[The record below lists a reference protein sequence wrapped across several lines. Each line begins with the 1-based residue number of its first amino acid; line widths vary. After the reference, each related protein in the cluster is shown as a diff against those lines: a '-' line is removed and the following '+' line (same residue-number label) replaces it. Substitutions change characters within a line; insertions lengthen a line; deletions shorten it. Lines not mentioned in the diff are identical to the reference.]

1 MNEEQI
7 PVETSNESMENITAE
22 VPVPSETATTAEVEV
37 MSENLEDSSPQA
49 EQSSE
54 STPSISPE
62 QAIAELQQTLVSQ
75 QKEIAQQAEE
85 LDGYKKR
92 YITLAAEFDN
102 YRKRTQ
108 REQKELEQQV
118 KRKTI
123 VELLSVVDNFERART
138 QLKPSSDGEMEI
150 HKSYQSV
157 YKSFADSL
165 KRLGVS
171 PMRPEGQLFD
181 PNYHEA
187 MLREYTNDHPEG
199 TILEELVRGYLLG
212 EQVLRN
218 SMVKVAAPQEN
229 VAPAEEETA
238 ESPENNDS
246 QN

>member
-1 MNEEQI
+1 
-7 PVETSNESMENITAE
+7 
-22 VPVPSETATTAEVEV
+22 
-37 MSENLEDSSPQA
+37 
-49 EQSSE
+49 
-54 STPSISPE
+54 
-62 QAIAELQQTLVSQ
+62 
-75 QKEIAQQAEE
+75 
-85 LDGYKKR
+85 GYKKR

-199 TILEELVRGYLLG
+199 TVLEELVRGYLLG
-212 EQVLRN
+212 DQVLRH
-218 SMVKVAAPQEN
+218 SMVKVAAPQES
-229 VAPAEEETA
+229 VAPTTEEPA
-238 ESPENNDS
+238 ESPENSDS
-246 QN
+246 

>member
-1 MNEEQI
+1 MNEEQN
-7 PVETSNESMENITAE
+7 PLETSNDLMENLTA
-22 VPVPSETATTAEVEV
+22 
-37 MSENLEDSSPQA
+37 DG
-49 EQSSE
+49 
-54 STPSISPE
+54 STPSDTGATEEVTVEVIPDDRESSPPQSEEALPSITLE
-62 QAIAELQQTLVSQ
+62 QAIAELQQQLASQ
-75 QKEIAQQAEE
+75 QQEIAQQAEE
-85 LDGYKKR
+85 LDSYKKR

-108 REQKELEQQV
+108 REREELEQQV

-123 VELLSVVDNFERART
+123 IELLSVVDNFERART

-171 PMRPEGQLFD
+171 PMRPEGQMFD

-199 TILEELVRGYLLG
+199 TIIEELVRGYLLG
-212 EQVLRN
+212 DQVLRH
-218 SMVKVAAPQEN
+218 SMVKVAAPQES
-229 VAPAEEETA
+229 VIPSEEEQADPQET
-238 ESPENNDS
+238 SNS
-246 QN
+246 ST

>member
-49 EQSSE
+49 EQTTE
-54 STPSISPE
+54 STPSSE

-75 QKEIAQQAEE
+75 QKEIDQQAEE

-212 EQVLRN
+212 EQVLRH

-229 VAPAEEETA
+229 VTPAEEETA
-238 ESPENNDS
+238 ESHENNDS

>member
-7 PVETSNESMENITAE
+7 PVETSNESMENITAD
-22 VPVPSETATTAEVEV
+22 VSVPSDTEATVEVEV
-37 MSENLEDSSPQA
+37 MTENLDDSSPQA
-49 EQSSE
+49 EETTE
-54 STPSISPE
+54 STLSPE
-62 QAIAELQQTLVSQ
+62 EAIAQLQQTLVSQ
-75 QKEIAQQAEE
+75 QKEIDQQTEE

-157 YKSFADSL
+157 YKSFADGL

-212 EQVLRN
+212 EQVLRH

-238 ESPENNDS
+238 ESPENSDS
-246 QN
+246 